1 MHEGSSE
8 AFVDEL
14 AELAEL
20 PRASANN
27 DSGRASASNDSC
39 PAIGWYCMREVHK
52 LALAMAVVQQN
63 FGWYCMREVHKLAL
77 AMTIVQQLAGI
88 A

>member
-8 AFVDEL
+8 ALVDEL

-20 PRASANN
+20 PRAS
-27 DSGRASASNDSC
+27 G
-39 PAIGWYCMREVHK
+39 
-52 LALAMAVVQQN
+52 LALAMIAD
-63 FGWYCMREVHKLAL
+63 KLAL
-77 AMTIVQQLAGI
+77 AMTVVQQLAGI